1 MIPILK
7 PNNSSLESSLEKN
20 KSDILTIQNTLNPRI
35 PSIYHQNLTGK
46 VVSNRKKNLD
56 SINSYIQ
63 EVTDASIY
71 SSNFFR
77 NENQNESRDENVN
90 SWSTNIKKTILP
102 SALGIELNKYNQ
114 KGYLP
119 KVEGAQNKR
128 NASTIFSPYYIE
140 ESICKEPITK
150 SKKGFLI
157 KKLRKGSKIFKN
169 LETNINKY
177 IQEDSTKSKCK
188 ETNSIFNKNQL
199 NIAISSKKETISAE
213 NNFPSQ
219 NMINLKN
226 EKQFSYAISS
236 DNKND
241 SSKTS
246 LSLSSLL
253 LEEMEKLSKDS
264 EIVKKDVVE
273 NVCLFRSVKIP
284 LKPLQF

>member
-1 MIPILK
+1 M
-7 PNNSSLESSLEKN
+7 
-20 KSDILTIQNTLNPRI
+20 NT
-35 PSIYHQNLTGK
+35 
-46 VVSNRKKNLD
+46 
-56 SINSYIQ
+56 
-63 EVTDASIY
+63 
-71 SSNFFR
+71 
-77 NENQNESRDENVN
+77 
-90 SWSTNIKKTILP
+90 
-102 SALGIELNKYNQ
+102 
-114 KGYLP
+114 
-119 KVEGAQNKR
+119 
-128 NASTIFSPYYIE
+128 
-140 ESICKEPITK
+140 
-150 SKKGFLI
+150 
-157 KKLRKGSKIFKN
+157 
-169 LETNINKY
+169 
-177 IQEDSTKSKCK
+177 
-188 ETNSIFNKNQL
+188 
-199 NIAISSKKETISAE
+199 AISSKIETISDE